1 MSYTPGPWAIEKD
14 SKDIVKVRAYA
25 TVATCTTAG
34 LWDSKRTQVISPEE
48 CMANARLIA
57 AAPELLEALEA
68 FDKAAKESTTIIGFA
83 AKAFKLLTKT
93 RAVIAKAKGDA

>member
-1 MSYTPGPWAIEKD
+1 MSHTPGPWAIEKD

-57 AAPELLEALEA
+57 AAPELLEVLEEYHKLSA
-68 FDKAAKESTTIIGFA
+68 SDGWYADKVKAA
-83 AKAFKLLTKT
+83 
-93 RAVIAKAKGDA
+93 IAKAKGGA

>member
-1 MSYTPGPWAIEKD
+1 MSHTPGPWAIEKD

-68 FDKAAKESTTIIGFA
+68 CNEAMSYMSEYDIPINLPEKAKAA
-83 AKAFKLLTKT
+83 
-93 RAVIAKAKGDA
+93 IAKARGQE

>member
-57 AAPELLEALEA
+57 AAPELLEALEELYHLIDDA
-68 FDKAAKESTTIIGFA
+68 HDGDRVFTFELAQKAKAA
-83 AKAFKLLTKT
+83 
-93 RAVIAKAKGDA
+93 IAKARGEA